1 MQWHVCCNYFRDY
14 SAVSFCPC
22 SGCRSITLRLRKGPA
37 NGVTRRRFAYDLE
50 VTKNKKHILVAYV
63 CFDIFALLL
72 GIYVLLIVK
81 PGWALIIVALFFVYY
96 VYSVYKGQIALIKE
110 VLSSNKAAR
119 QTSENM

>member
-1 MQWHVCCNYFRDY
+1 MYVVTILEILLPFLFVL
-14 SAVSFCPC
+14 AVVVGAS
-22 SGCRSITLRLRKGPA
+22 TLRLRKGSA

-50 VTKNKKHILVAYV
+50 VTKNKKHILAAYV

-110 VLSSNKAAR
+110 VLSSSEAGR
-119 QTSENM
+119 QTSENR